1 MDPPFN
7 WNRGAK
13 YFAWGLLAV
22 PQKTVEKIIMNVDN
36 GLSGIIAV
44 SAEQIAIALA
54 LFRTAV
60 LDETTQEPI
69 LPITDRGICTA
80 LIEPNALQRGL
91 GVIRIRFLNLMTA
104 FIR

>member
-60 LDETTQEPI
+60 LDETTQETHSTYYRQRHLHGP
-69 LPITDRGICTA
+69 DRAKRLATWPWGY
-80 LIEPNALQRGL
+80 QDS
-91 GVIRIRFLNLMTA
+91 F
-104 FIR
+104 